1 MLEPAIKDLAT
12 AKNFGTLSFRL
23 PSGQIASHV
32 MWVDA
37 TDEHLLINTEIGRA
51 KYKAISA
58 NPQVTVTVWNADNPY
73 EYGEVRGT
81 VVGEVGGQEARD
93 HIDALSQR
101 YFGHDY
107 AAPIGTERVILKIQP
122 DRQRSTGT

>member
-1 MLEPAIKDLAT
+1 MLEPAIRDLAT

-37 TDEHLLINTEIGRA
+37 TDDHLLINTEIGRA

-58 NPQVTVTVWNADNPY
+58 NPQVTVTVWNAENPY
-73 EYGEVRGT
+73 QYGEVRGT
-81 VVGEVGGQEARD
+81 VIGEAGGQEARD
-93 HIDALSQR
+93 HIDTLSQR
-101 YFGHDY
+101 YLGHDY
-107 AAPIGTERVILKIQP
+107 STPIGTERVILKIEP
-122 DRQRSTGT
+122 GRQRTAPA

>member
-1 MLEPAIKDLAT
+1 MLEPAIKQLAT
-12 AKNFGTLSFRL
+12 GANFAMLSFRL
-23 PSGQIASHV
+23 PSGPIASHV

-37 TDEHLLINTEIGRA
+37 DDEQLIINTDRGRI
-51 KYKAISA
+51 KYRSMTAD
-58 NPQVTVTVWNADNPY
+58 PQVTVTVWRRENPY

-101 YFGHDY
+101 YTSHDY
-107 AAPIGTERVILKIQP
+107 AAPIETERVILHIRP
-122 DRQRSTGT
+122 DRQRYRG